1 MCQKQRPKG
10 PTDPGDNSEGRER
23 ILRNV
28 EIEILNQYPILSLKI
43 QSLTKN
49 SVLFF
54 LANCPFTLVISYSR
68 DAKTVEGTRMVRT
81 QCFNLATSK

>member
-10 PTDPGDNSEGRER
+10 PTDPGDNSEGREG

-43 QSLTKN
+43 QPLTKN

-54 LANCPFTLVISYSR
+54 FSQLSIYPGHFL
-68 DAKTVEGTRMVRT
+68 
-81 QCFNLATSK
+81 F